1 MKSLFLHDF
10 QSSFYLWTD
19 HIIAEKAETFHLAS
33 GQVLTRTN
41 DARISGMYS
50 YQSKRK
56 PWVADTSLIPNKV
69 TGVYVS
75 GILTSTTGMHV
86 DYKNGRI
93 LSATNLGANISGS
106 FYYNEIGIDLNA
118 STEESIIFENKYID
132 NARFYTNTG
141 QAAKPYDYVTPI
153 VFLSVDHVENIPF
166 AFGGEDESKI
176 FAKAIIVCE
185 NDFQREGLLSVFT
198 DASSTSFPSI
208 TSEDFPYNEYFDTTG
223 DYNFENLKTSAA
235 NNVYMIDKVKAARLS
250 RSTQTQ
256 IPQNLSIGFV
266 DFQICK
272 YRYPRA

>member
-10 QSSFYLWTD
+10 QSSFYLWVD
-19 HIIAEKAETFHLAS
+19 HIIAEKAETFHLAT
-33 GQVLTRTN
+33 GQVLRRSTEP
-41 DARISGMYS
+41 RISGVYS
-50 YQSKRK
+50 YQSQRK
-56 PWVADTSLIPNKV
+56 PWVADTSLVPNEV

-75 GILTSTTGMHV
+75 GVLTGVSNMQV

-93 LSATNLGANISGS
+93 LSAQNLGATITGN
-106 FYYNEIGIDLNA
+106 FYYNEISVELNA

-153 VFLSVDHVENIPF
+153 IFLSVDHVENVPF

-185 NDFQREGLLSVFT
+185 NDFQRECILSVFN
-198 DASSTSFPSI
+198 DSSSTCFPSI
-208 TSEDFPYNEYFDTTG
+208 TSESFPYNEYFNTTG
-223 DYNFENLKTSAA
+223 TYNFETLKNLAA
-235 NNVYMIDKVKAARLS
+235 NDVYMVDKAKAARLS